1 MLVGRHKLV
10 VEVEP
15 RMLAE
20 EDMLLVRE
28 VGHIEAEQD
37 MDLVPLLVVPLLVV
51 EGKRPGELLAADHM
65 VFAQE

>member
-1 MLVGRHKLV
+1 
-10 VEVEP
+10 
-15 RMLAE
+15 MLAE